1 MRWPVLQQFFSRK
14 FSNSVLV
21 FLLLAATAFTTT
33 VNANTATKSG
43 AVPKKLFDVEL
54 GKIYRLPN
62 QNELNH
68 GDLPVARMTGAN
80 RFLGMGLHFYFQPR
94 RPYDL
99 FPFVEEREKPGDK
112 YFKTSFRLYLM
123 PVIPASAKTL
133 ADLDKSKSTDHE
145 VVVIEWS
152 HLRKDNE
159 KTPKKMHEDYY
170 WTQNLCKTFEADL
183 GIKPKIT
190 DVWNPEN
197 AQNGADVFYSCTFSE
212 GDREFEVSSLL
223 GRRVSLN
230 FNKEI
235 FKVKDAAVE
244 TQLRKL
250 QAPSVRPY

>member
-1 MRWPVLQQFFSRK
+1 MQQ
-14 FSNSVLV
+14 
-21 FLLLAATAFTTT
+21 
-33 VNANTATKSG
+33 SG
-43 AVPKKLFDVEL
+43 IRAMHLEE
-54 GKIYRLPN
+54 RLPN

-94 RPYDL
+94 RTYDL

-159 KTPKKMHEDYY
+159 KS
-170 WTQNLCKTFEADL
+170 
-183 GIKPKIT
+183 
-190 DVWNPEN
+190 PEKCMRTTTGHRTC
-197 AQNGADVFYSCTFSE
+197 A
-212 GDREFEVSSLL
+212 RLL
-223 GRRVSLN
+223 RR
-230 FNKEI
+230 I
-235 FKVKDAAVE
+235 
-244 TQLRKL
+244 
-250 QAPSVRPY
+250 